1 MNSQYKLLITFV
13 IGLLSGI
20 GIYNAFDTSI
30 FSSKHIDAGLGFV
43 FIVTF
48 LIFITIALYVSYINV
63 KLDKITKNNTT
74 LDDEKNSK

>member
-20 GIYNAFDTSI
+20 GIRNAFDINILSG
-30 FSSKHIDAGLGFV
+30 KHAEAGLGFV

-48 LIFITIALYVSYINV
+48 LIFITISLYIAYMNV
-63 KLDKITKNNTT
+63 KLDKIIQNKKI
-74 LDDEKNSK
+74 DDEKNSK